1 MKKLGILFLLCICSC
16 FASAQR
22 QKKVVFIIVDGI
34 AADALEQANPP
45 HIKKLMERGTYL
57 RAYQG
62 GQAGEYSQ
70 SPTISAVGYNNVLTG
85 VWYNKHNVPDND
97 IKDPNYHY
105 PTVFRL
111 LKDAFP
117 AKKIAVFSSWQDNR
131 TKLIGEGLP
140 QTNQIKMDEAFDGL
154 ELDTINYPHD
164 EERNFMLAIDQAV
177 TAKAAESI
185 RERAPDLSWV
195 YLEYTD
201 DMGHM
206 YGDSPQ
212 YTKAIQNVDNEVGQI
227 LTAIEEREKK
237 FNEDWLMLVT
247 TDHGR
252 TEKDGK
258 GHGGQSFRQRSAWI
272 LSNRALENSYSKM
285 VYPSVV
291 DILPTITKFME
302 IPVPVT
308 TLRELDGV
316 PLMGDVTL
324 AAPQVHRLKE
334 HLDISWMPL
343 TQEGTVKIWLST
355 TNNKKTGSD
364 DNYKLMGT
372 FPLSRKHALISIK
385 DIPSTFYKVVLE
397 TPQNTVNRW
406 VKEATVVK

>member
-1 MKKLGILFLLCICSC
+1 MKKLSILFLLCICSS

-111 LKDAFP
+111 VKDAFP

-154 ELDTINYPHD
+154 ELDTVDYPHD

-185 RERAPDLSWV
+185 RERTPDLSWV

-227 LTAIEEREKK
+227 LAAIEEREKK

-272 LSNRALENSYSKM
+272 LSNRPLENSYSKM

-291 DILPTITKFME
+291 DILPTIAKFME

-308 TLRELDGV
+308 TIRELDGV
-316 PLMGDVTL
+316 PLMGEVAL

-343 TQEGTVKIWLST
+343 MQEGTVKIWLST
-355 TNNKKTGSD
+355 TNNKKTGRE
-364 DNYKLMGT
+364 DNYKFMGT
-372 FPLSRKHALISIK
+372 FPLNRKHALISIK
-385 DIPSTFYKVVLE
+385 DMPSTFYKVVLE

-406 VKEATVVK
+406 ITE

>member
-1 MKKLGILFLLCICSC
+1 MKKLSILFFLCICFSLV
-16 FASAQR
+16 SAQR
-22 QKKVVFIIVDGI
+22 QKKVVFVIVDGI
-34 AADALEQANPP
+34 AADALELAGTPN
-45 HIKKLMERGTYL
+45 IKKLMEQGSYL

-62 GQAGEYSQ
+62 GEVGGYSQ

-131 TKLIGEGLP
+131 TKLIGEGLS
-140 QTNQIKMDEAFDGL
+140 QTGQIKMDEAFDGL
-154 ELDTINYPHD
+154 ELDTVRYPHD
-164 EERNFMLAIDQAV
+164 KERKFMLAIDQAV

-185 RERAPDLSWV
+185 KNRAPDLSWV

-206 YGDSPQ
+206 YGDSPE

-227 LTAIEEREKK
+227 LAAVEEREKK
-237 FNEDWLMLVT
+237 FNEDWLLVVT

-252 TEKDGK
+252 SEKDGK
-258 GHGGQSFRQRSAWI
+258 DHGGQSFRQRSAWI
-272 LSNRALENSYSKM
+272 LSNRALGNSYSQT

-291 DILPTITKFME
+291 DILPTITEFME
-302 IPVPVT
+302 VPIPVT
-308 TLRELDGV
+308 TMRELDGV
-316 PLMGDVTL
+316 PLIGEVAVAL
-324 AAPQVHRLKE
+324 PKVHRLKE
-334 HLDISWMPL
+334 HLDISWTPL
-343 TQEGTVKIWLST
+343 KQEGEVKIWLST
-355 TNNKKTGSD
+355 TNNKKAGKD
-364 DNYKLMGT
+364 DEYRLVGT
-372 FPLSRKHALISIK
+372 YPLNRKHALISIK
-385 DIPSTFYKVVLE
+385 DIPSSFYKVVLE
-397 TPQNTVNRW
+397 TKDNTVNRW
-406 VKEATVVK
+406 VTE